1 MANASVV
8 RIGQI
13 NGNGDV
19 DALFLKTFAGEVLT
33 AYEESNV
40 VAPYTMTRTISSG
53 KSAQFPATGKVGGE
67 YHVPGTE
74 ITGLTLNSAET
85 VITIDDLLI
94 SHGFIANIDEAKK
107 HYDFRSIYSTEMG
120 RFLARTMDKHLLQ
133 VGVLAARATNVVQGE
148 PGGSVIYTND
158 PMAPGSANFETNGD
172 HLAQAIF
179 VAAQKLD
186 EKDVPEDDRVCFVRP
201 AQYYNL
207 VKATNN
213 LNKDWGGSGS
223 WAEGNVL
230 KIAGISIIKTNHLP
244 STNLSAATG
253 VEAGTGNKYRGDFSK
268 TTALIMRKDAVGTV
282 KLLDMG
288 MEAAYDIRRQG
299 HLMVAKYAVGHGI
312 LRPQAAVEVRNAAS
326 V

>member
-1 MANASVV
+1 MANANVT

-13 NGNGDV
+13 NGSGDV
-19 DALFLKTFAGEVLT
+19 DALFLMKFAGEVLT
-33 AYEESNV
+33 AFEETNV
-40 VAPYTMTRTISSG
+40 ALEHTMTRTIDSG

-74 ITGLTLNSAET
+74 ITGLNLNSAET

-94 SHGFIANIDEAKK
+94 SHGFIANIDEAKQ
-107 HYDFRSIYSTEMG
+107 HYDLRSIYSTEMG

-148 PGGSVIYTND
+148 PGGSVILTGED
-158 PMAPGSANFETNGD
+158 GLPSTPNFDTNGD
-172 HLAQAIF
+172 HLAAALFI
-179 VAAQKLD
+179 AAQKMD
-186 EKDVPEDDRVCFVRP
+186 EKDVPEEERVAFVRP

-213 LNKDWGGSGS
+213 LNKDWGGMGS
-223 WAEGNVL
+223 YAEGSIL
-230 KIAGISIIKTNHLP
+230 KVAGIQIIKTNHLP
-244 STNLSAATG
+244 KADLSASTG

-268 TTALIMRKDAVGTV
+268 VSALVMHKSAIGTV

-288 MEAAYDIRRQG
+288 MESAYDIRRQG

-312 LRPQAAVEVRNAAS
+312 LRPQAAVEIRNSAT
-326 V
+326 